1 MKKNYEETKKR
12 MCHGLMTHPLLEN
25 FISRSLQQ
33 GLHEPLLQFLQPIQ
47 DCPSIKP
54 WQHRDPDPI

>member
-12 MCHGLMTHPLLEN
+12 MSHGLMTHPLLEN
-25 FISRSLQQ
+25 FISRSLKQ
-33 GLHEPLLQFLQPIQ
+33 GLHELLPRFPQLIL

-54 WQHRDPDPI
+54 WLHRDSDSI